1 MEVIKD
7 SLIRMSLSILNLR
20 GQTYDGASNMLGHK
34 SDVAKQIKEEQPKA
48 FETHCHGHALSL
60 SVKEATKSNTLL
72 NDLMGTVAEITI
84 LVKYSPKREQ
94 TLGTIKEMFEFADDD
109 EYDQTV
115 TICKLYVTR

>member
-1 MEVIKD
+1 
-7 SLIRMSLSILNLR
+7 MSLSILNLR

-34 SDVAKQIKEEQPKA
+34 SDVAEQIKEEQPKA